1 MNVPTRLLI
10 FWKKSTQ
17 DILIPDPLFIIF
29 EASVSRY
36 LRTHDFDFVY
46 KFEATF
52 LEEIVLKNHN
62 LKTLRKSILHVALV
76 SLIIPVEIICC
87 C

>member
-1 MNVPTRLLI
+1 ML
-10 FWKKSTQ
+10 
-17 DILIPDPLFIIF
+17 
-29 EASVSRY
+29 
-36 LRTHDFDFVY
+36 FDFVY

-62 LKTLRKSILHVALV
+62 LKTLRKSKLHAALI
-76 SLIIPVEIICC
+76 SSSIPVEIICC